1 MRSKILL
8 ILKQENSLHD
18 KVPYYLVPFSTLRS
32 VNLKNKYAFYVRII
46 IHLAMT
52 EKIKREQEVSKAE
65 FPPRGLI
72 FG

>member
-18 KVPYYLVPFSTLRS
+18 KVPYYLVPFFTLRS

-46 IHLAMT
+46 IHLAIT

-65 FPPRGLI
+65 FPLRGLI